1 MRVNDKELEKIN
13 GGDGLGATFLNYLS
27 NALKTIYNIGQDL
40 GGSIR
45 RISTGKTC
53 PL

>member
-1 MRVNDKELEKIN
+1 MKVEDIELSKIS
-13 GGDGLGATFLNYLS
+13 GGDGLGATFLNYLT
-27 NALKTIYNIGQDL
+27 NALKTIYGVGQEL

-45 RISTGKTC
+45 RISTGKSC